1 MFLYRWF
8 YGEPPPAR
16 TSAPLI
22 LPNLQFLYS
31 VLQGTGTDLTHE
43 MFREVIFG
51 SDIVEGSVIA
61 PQLSWGERGFWP
73 GVDYGGVDDQTEV
86 WWDPDAVGV
95 DETGQEATGL
105 WAYSDGGQRYLPGE
119 WPEEPPAA
127 FDPDGA
133 VTVYTELPDGIT
145 LPEYEPLPPA

>member
-8 YGEPPPAR
+8 YGESPPAR

-31 VLQGTGTDLTHE
+31 VLQGSGTDLTHE
-43 MFREVIFG
+43 MFRQVIFG
-51 SDIVEGSVIA
+51 AEIVEGSVIA
-61 PQLSWGERGFWP
+61 PQISWGERGIWP

-86 WWDPDAVGV
+86 WWDADAEGV
-95 DETGQEATGL
+95 DETGKDAKGL
-105 WAYSDGGQRYLPGE
+105 WTYVDGGKRYLPGE
-119 WPEEPPAA
+119 WPETPPAV
-127 FDPDGA
+127 FDEEGA
-133 VTVYTELPDGIT
+133 VTLYTDLPPGIT